1 MKDLRSELRSAF
13 EKEQAA
19 NPPASDLRRTVVAAT
34 PSYRR
39 GATGLQWVA
48 VTAAILIAA
57 LVVVSLMSSRGAF
70 RTQRPAHPSPLA
82 SVAIGEDYGPPPPG
96 VPLVYLRDPYNAGWY
111 TGFDWSGTPRGT
123 IKLGQQNVADA
134 TLIQSPDGSYF
145 VFSPSGKGSPPG
157 ALLDRLGKPV
167 SGAVGMWA
175 DDGRHTCS
183 VAFERQSF
191 TWTLVTGGPN
201 QASRDVAV
209 IARDSNIGQTGI
221 AVAACSFKSDRV
233 IAVRTTVNWPSEMW
247 VIRLSDGQVAK
258 PVALSNPEELANLV
272 ASADGSLVAENS
284 AMAVGKLN
292 TSNRSTVI
300 RRVADGSVV
309 LTLNGM
315 LGVQGFSADDSRALV
330 SAPVVG
336 GQTSYLEVIDL
347 ATGKVIWR
355 YDTDKQLVGL
365 VAQPGGA
372 GFAVLLS
379 GLTYSRSFPVT
390 ALIVRGDGSS
400 VDLPAGY
407 LRP

>member
-1 MKDLRSELRSAF
+1 MKELRSDVRSAF

-34 PSYRR
+34 PTYRR
-39 GATGLQWVA
+39 RATGLQWMAVA
-48 VTAAILIAA
+48 AAIVIAA
-57 LVVVSLMSSRGAF
+57 LVVVSLMSSRAAF

-82 SVAIGEDYGPPPPG
+82 SVANGEDYGPPPAG

-167 SGAVGMWA
+167 SGTVGIWA
-175 DDGRHTCS
+175 DDNRHTCS
-183 VAFERQSF
+183 VAFDRQSL

-209 IARDSNIGQTGI
+209 IARDTNIGQTGI
-221 AVAACSFKSDRV
+221 TVAACSFKGDRA
-233 IAVRTTVNWPSEMW
+233 IAVRTTVSWPSEMW

-258 PVALSNPEELANLV
+258 PIALSNPQELANLV
-272 ASADGSLVAENS
+272 ASADGALVAENS
-284 AMAVGKLN
+284 AMSVG
-292 TSNRSTVI
+292 SNRSTVI
-300 RRVADGSVV
+300 RRASDGSVV
-309 LTLNGM
+309 LTLNEM

-336 GQTSYLEVIDL
+336 GQTSYVEVIDL
-347 ATGKVIWR
+347 ATGNAIWR
-355 YDTDKQLVGL
+355 YDTDKQLVSF

-372 GFAVLLS
+372 GFAVVLS

-390 ALIVRGDGSS
+390 ALIVKGDGSS
-400 VDLPAGY
+400 VALPAGY